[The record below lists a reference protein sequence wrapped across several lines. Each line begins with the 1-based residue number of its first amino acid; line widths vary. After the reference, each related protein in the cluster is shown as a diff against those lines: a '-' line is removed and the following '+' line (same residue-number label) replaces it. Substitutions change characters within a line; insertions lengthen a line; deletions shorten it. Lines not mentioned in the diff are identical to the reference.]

1 MVFDENDIK
10 KWRRS
15 TDEVAMLHEMIG
27 EVVYRAHEVPGGP
40 KMVALRDLLK
50 KAEAEKS
57 AFILRLFS
65 LLQIQ

>member
-1 MVFDENDIK
+1 
-10 KWRRS
+10 
-15 TDEVAMLHEMIG
+15 MLHEMIG